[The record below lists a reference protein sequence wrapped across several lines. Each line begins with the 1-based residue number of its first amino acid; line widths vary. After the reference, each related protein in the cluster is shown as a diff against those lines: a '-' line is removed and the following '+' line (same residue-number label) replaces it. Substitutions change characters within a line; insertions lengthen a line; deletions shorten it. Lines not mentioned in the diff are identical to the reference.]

1 MKSLEN
7 LHPAAGS
14 NKKKKRL
21 GRGPGSGK
29 GGTSTKGHKG
39 QKARKSGNVRAGFEG
54 GQMPLYRRLPKR
66 GFTNPS
72 RIEYNPINLD
82 ALNAFDAG
90 TVVTAE
96 ALVGKGL
103 IRRPTDPVKLLAR
116 GSLTKA
122 LTVKLHKC
130 SEAAK
135 AAVEKAGGKVEE
147 I

>member
-7 LHPAAGS
+7 LHPAPGS
-14 NKKKKRL
+14 NKNKKRL

-29 GGTSTKGHKG
+29 GGTSGKGHKG

-66 GFTNPS
+66 GFKNPS

-96 ALVGKGL
+96 LLAQGGL
-103 IRRPTDPVKLLAR
+103 LRKPNMPVKLLGR
-116 GSLTKA
+116 GQLTKA
-122 LTVKLHKC
+122 LTVKLHKA
-130 SEAAK
+130 SSAAK

>member
-7 LHPAAGS
+7 LHPAPGS
-14 NKKKKRL
+14 NKGKKRL

-29 GGTSTKGHKG
+29 GGTSGKGHKG

-54 GQMPLYRRLPKR
+54 GQTPMYRRLPKR
-66 GFTNPS
+66 GFKNPS

-82 ALNAFDAG
+82 ALNVFDTG
-90 TVVTAE
+90 TVVTSELLA
-96 ALVGKGL
+96 KGGL
-103 IRRPTDPVKLLAR
+103 LRHPGCPVKLLGR

-122 LTVKLHKC
+122 LTVKLHKM
-130 SEAAK
+130 SSAAK

>member
-7 LHPAAGS
+7 LHPAPGS
-14 NKKKKRL
+14 NKNKKRL

-29 GGTSTKGHKG
+29 GGTSGKGHKG

-54 GQMPLYRRLPKR
+54 GQTPLYRRLPKR
-66 GFTNPS
+66 GFKNPS

-82 ALNAFDAG
+82 ALNVFDAG

-96 ALVGKGL
+96 LLAQGGL
-103 IRRPTDPVKLLAR
+103 LRKPGMPVKLLGR
-116 GSLTKA
+116 GELTKSLTI
-122 LTVKLHKC
+122 KLHKM
-130 SEAAK
+130 SGAAK

>member
-7 LHPAAGS
+7 LHPAPGS
-14 NKKKKRL
+14 NKNKKRL

-29 GGTSTKGHKG
+29 GGTSGKGHKG

-54 GQMPLYRRLPKR
+54 GQTPMYRRLPKR
-66 GFTNPS
+66 GFKNPS

-82 ALNAFDAG
+82 ALNVFDAG

-96 ALVGKGL
+96 LLAQGGL
-103 IRRPTDPVKLLAR
+103 LRKPDMPVKLLGR
-116 GSLTKA
+116 GQLNKA
-122 LTVKLHKC
+122 LTIKLHKM
-130 SEAAK
+130 SGAAK

>member
-7 LHPAAGS
+7 LHPAPGS
-14 NKKKKRL
+14 NKGKKRL

-29 GGTSTKGHKG
+29 GGTSGKGHKG

-54 GQMPLYRRLPKR
+54 GQTPMYRRLPKR
-66 GFTNPS
+66 GFKNPS

-82 ALNAFDAG
+82 ALNVFDAG

-96 ALVGKGL
+96 LLAKGGML
-103 IRRPTDPVKLLAR
+103 RSPESPVKLLGR

-122 LTVKLHKC
+122 LTVKLHKM
-130 SEAAK
+130 SGAAK

>member
-7 LHPAAGS
+7 LHPAPGS
-14 NKKKKRL
+14 NKNKKRL

-29 GGTSTKGHKG
+29 GGTSGKGHKG

-54 GQMPLYRRLPKR
+54 GQTPMYRRLPKR
-66 GFTNPS
+66 GFKNPS

-82 ALNAFDAG
+82 ALNVFDAG

-96 ALVGKGL
+96 LLAQGGL
-103 IRRPTDPVKLLAR
+103 LRKPDMPVKLLGR
-116 GSLTKA
+116 GELTKS
-122 LTVKLHKC
+122 LTVKLHKM
-130 SEAAK
+130 SGAAK

>member
-7 LHPAAGS
+7 LHPAPGS
-14 NKKKKRL
+14 NKGKKRL

-29 GGTSTKGHKG
+29 GGTSGKGHKG

-54 GQMPLYRRLPKR
+54 GQTPMYRRLPKR
-66 GFTNPS
+66 GFKNPS

-82 ALNAFDAG
+82 ALNVFDAG

-96 ALVGKGL
+96 LLAKGGML
-103 IRRPTDPVKLLAR
+103 RSPESPVKLLGR

-122 LTVKLHKC
+122 LTVKLHKM
-130 SEAAK
+130 SSAAK

>member
-1 MKSLEN
+1 MKTLEN
-7 LHPAAGS
+7 LHPAPGS
-14 NKKKKRL
+14 NRSKKRL

-29 GGTSTKGHKG
+29 GGTSGKGHKG

-66 GFTNPS
+66 GFKNPS

-82 ALNAFDAG
+82 ALNVFDAG
-90 TVVTAE
+90 AVVNAE
-96 ALVGKGL
+96 SLAAKGL
-103 IRRPTDPVKLLAR
+103 LRNATQPVKLLAR
-116 GSLTKA
+116 GTLSKA
-122 LTVKLHKC
+122 LTVKVDK
-130 SEAAK
+130 SSSAAK

>member
-7 LHPAAGS
+7 LHPAPGS
-14 NKKKKRL
+14 NKNKKRL

-29 GGTSTKGHKG
+29 GGTSGKGHKG

-54 GQMPLYRRLPKR
+54 GQTPMYRRLPKR
-66 GFTNPS
+66 GFKNPS

-96 ALVGKGL
+96 LLAQGGL
-103 IRRPTDPVKLLAR
+103 LRKPDMPVKLLGR
-116 GSLTKA
+116 GQLTKA
-122 LTVKLHKC
+122 LTIKLHKT
-130 SEAAK
+130 SGAAK

>member
-7 LHPAAGS
+7 LHPAPGS
-14 NKKKKRL
+14 NKAKKRL
-21 GRGPGSGK
+21 GRGPGSGL
-29 GGTSTKGHKG
+29 GGTSGKGHKG

-66 GFTNPS
+66 GFKNPS
-72 RIEYNPINLD
+72 RIEYNPINLE
-82 ALNAFDAG
+82 ALNVFDAG
-90 TVVTAE
+90 TTVTPELLAQ
-96 ALVGKGL
+96 GGL
-103 IRRPTDPVKLLAR
+103 LRRPDMPVKLLGG

-122 LTVKLHKC
+122 LTVKVHKL
-130 SEAAK
+130 SGTAR